1 MTETETTP
9 PEPTSRKPASGKAAT
24 AKGEATRTGILDASE
39 ILFAR
44 NGYQGT
50 SLRDIA
56 QEAGV
61 RMGLVHYHFGNKHLI
76 LEAALDRKLGLL
88 RETIAASFARAEAQ
102 PGTFGFEEIVAA
114 FILPFL
120 HAASNEA
127 DPLRN
132 YIVMTSHLMSSYRM
146 PELRPILGKLSV
158 VSEMLT
164 DRLRRH
170 RPGIP
175 ESNLLAG
182 VYLIEAALIFM
193 VQDPGFLDD
202 LSREHHSVARLEDMA
217 RPALRFFSSGLES
230 LAVAP

>member
-1 MTETETTP
+1 MTETT
-9 PEPTSRKPASGKAAT
+9 RKPRVPST
-24 AKGEATRTGILDASE
+24 AKGEATRNQILDVSE

-76 LEAALDRKLGLL
+76 LDAALERKLDLL
-88 RETIAASFARAEAQ
+88 SQRISDSFAQAEAR
-102 PGTFGFEEIVAA
+102 PGPFGLEEIVTA

-120 HAASNEA
+120 QAVSRE
-127 DPLRN
+127 DEPLRN

-146 PELRPILGKLSV
+146 PELRPSLARLSV
-158 VSEMLT
+158 VSEILT

-170 RPGIP
+170 GPAISEG
-175 ESNLLAG
+175 NLLAG

-202 LSREHHSVARLEDMA
+202 LSRDHHSVARLEDIA
-217 RPALRFFSSGLES
+217 QPALRFFASGLES
-230 LAVAP
+230 LREPS

>member
-1 MTETETTP
+1 MTETT
-9 PEPTSRKPASGKAAT
+9 RKQRVSTT
-24 AKGEATRTGILDASE
+24 AKGEATRNLILDASE

-44 NGYQGT
+44 SGYIGT

-56 QEAGV
+56 QGAGV
-61 RMGLVHYHFGNKHLI
+61 QMGLVHYHFGNKHLI
-76 LEAALDRKLGLL
+76 LEAALDRKLDLL
-88 RETIAASFARAEAQ
+88 RDTIAASFARAQEQ
-102 PGTFGFEEIVAA
+102 PGTFGLEEIVTA

-120 HAASNEA
+120 HAASTQD

-146 PELRPILGKLSV
+146 PEVRPILGKLSV
-158 VSEMLT
+158 ISRILT
-164 DRLRRH
+164 DTLRHH
-170 RPGIP
+170 RPGIS

-202 LSREHHSVARLEDMA
+202 LSRDHHSVVRLEDMA
-217 RPALRFFSSGLES
+217 RPALRFFASGLES
-230 LAVAP
+230 LDEAP

>member
-1 MTETETTP
+1 MTEAKIKPDAGRAPKGGTP
-9 PEPTSRKPASGKAAT
+9 
-24 AKGEATRTGILDASE
+24 KGEATRNQILDASE

-44 NGYQGT
+44 NGYLGT

-56 QEAGV
+56 HEAGV

-76 LEAALDRKLGLL
+76 LDAALERKLDLL
-88 RETIAASFARAEAQ
+88 RSTIAESFARRQAQ
-102 PGTFGFEEIVAA
+102 PGTFGLEEIVAA

-120 HAASNEA
+120 HAASTDG

-146 PELRPILGKLSV
+146 PELRPILGKLSA
-158 VSEMLT
+158 VSQILT
-164 DRLRRH
+164 DQLRIH
-170 RPGIP
+170 APTIP
-175 ESNLLAG
+175 EGNLLAG

-202 LSREHHSVARLEDMA
+202 LSRDHHSVARLEDMA
-217 RPALRFFSSGLES
+217 RPALKFFARGLES
-230 LAVAP
+230 LQEPSAG

>member
-1 MTETETTP
+1 MTELPKESAAPAAVKATT
-9 PEPTSRKPASGKAAT
+9 RKGD
-24 AKGEATRTGILDASE
+24 ATRGLILDASE

-44 NGYQGT
+44 SGYLGT

-88 RETIAASFARAEAQ
+88 RETIAASFAEVEAR
-102 PGTFGFEEIVAA
+102 PGVFGLEEIVTA

-120 HAASNEA
+120 QAASREG

-132 YIVMTSHLMSSYRM
+132 YIVMTSHLMSSYRV
-146 PELRPILGKLSV
+146 PELRPILAKLGV
-158 VSEMLT
+158 VSGILT
-164 DRLRRH
+164 DRLRAH
-170 RPGIP
+170 RPEIP

-202 LSREHHSVARLEDMA
+202 LSQGHHSVVRLEDMA
-217 RPALRFFSSGLES
+217 RPALRFFASGLES
-230 LAVAP
+230 LQGPSA